1 MQKALQIRTVQLAA
15 LLFAATSLVLGFS
28 ALTAQ
33 AHKMP
38 QKPGDVHC
46 DKFNMKELTGD
57 SVLENPDVKIYDDK
71 GNLLDAKI
79 SASVVV
85 DAELIVCV
93 EVDAEADVD
102 IALEAVLD
110 EDKNGKK
117 DTVVVRVD
125 IDAKADVNVKV
136 AAKIK
141 GRIGLTLTVA
151 VQANAKVTV
160 KAGEKKSM
168 KCKAKDPVDTY

>member
-1 MQKALQIRTVQLAA
+1 MPKVMQFRAVKRAVVLLAL
-15 LLFAATSLVLGFS
+15 TSLLLGIS
-28 ALTAQ
+28 ALPAQ

-46 DKFNMKELTGD
+46 DKFNMKNLTGD
-57 SVLENPDVKIYDDK
+57 TVIENPEVKMYDDK
-71 GNLLDAKI
+71 GNLLAAKVVV
-79 SASVVV
+79 AVVV
-85 DAELIVCV
+85 DADLIVCV
-93 EVDAEADVD
+93 EVDAEADINIV
-102 IALEAVLD
+102 LEAVLD

-136 AAKIK
+136 AAKIRGK
-141 GRIGLTLTVA
+141 IGLTVA
-151 VQANAKVTV
+151 VAVEVNANVAV

-168 KCKAKDPVDTY
+168 KCKGKDGVDTY